1 MKKEGL
7 NINNIKNE
15 NGNSNKVAQSVCL
28 EFKSQFILCSSSV
41 ISQTTVSQSHRSL
54 RTNIQS
60 TISSKNYLLPHTL
73 FVYKEGMVK
82 G

>member
-7 NINNIKNE
+7 NINNIKIE
-15 NGNSNKVAQSVCL
+15 NSNSNKVAQSVCL
-28 EFKSQFILCSSSV
+28 EFKSQFIR
-41 ISQTTVSQSHRSL
+41 QTVSQSHRSL

-60 TISSKNYLLPHTL
+60 TISNKNYLLPLTL
-73 FVYKEGMVK
+73 FAYKEGKVK

>member
-41 ISQTTVSQSHRSL
+41 ISQTVSQSHRSL

-60 TISSKNYLLPHTL
+60 TISNKNYLLPHTL